1 MDRYKIVVF
10 RSFTKYLLT
19 TNLVFTMLGNLWD
32 NIFTFRQTIP
42 ALASSEN
49 NKHHKL
55 WNSIF
60 KSDKWLQEI
69 TRLQGNPLIFGTM
82 LDKVGEKKTYMTIH
96 CGDKIKDPDFRW
108 ELFLE
113 CLHRP
118 YKYNPH
124 TREIKFRWGITLNV
138 SEIESP
144 EDPIMLSD
152 KELLRLLNFKNTAQP
167 TSQFSFYDS
176 KQIFT
181 LQQCHIIGLGEPP
194 YYSKALKYG
203 YAVNFQHR
211 NKTTQVV
218 FENKHKRDL
227 LDVDCDQYG
236 KVLSITLRR

>member
-1 MDRYKIVVF
+1 M
-10 RSFTKYLLT
+10 
-19 TNLVFTMLGNLWD
+19 MLGNISQDIWD
-32 NIFTFRQTIP
+32 NIFAFRQPIP

-60 KSDKWLQEI
+60 KSDQWLQEI
-69 TRLQGNPLIFGTM
+69 TRLQGNPLIFGSM

-96 CGDKIKDPDFRW
+96 CGDKIKDPNYRW

-118 YKYNPH
+118 YKYHPH

-144 EDPIMLSD
+144 EDPFLLSD
-152 KELLRLLNFKNTAQP
+152 KKLLRLFSFKNTAQP
-167 TSQFSFYDS
+167 TSQFSFYGT

-181 LQQCHIIGLGEPP
+181 LQPCHIIGIGEPP

-203 YAVNFQHR
+203 YAVTFQDR
-211 NKTTQVV
+211 NTTTQVY
-218 FENKHKRDL
+218 FENKQKRFL
-227 LDVDCDQYG
+227 LDFDCEPCG
-236 KVLSITLRR
+236 KILRITLRR